1 MRDKYYYKIMTL
13 LRSVVEIVILNG
25 GFIQI
30 IKYLMG
36 FLQERLE
43 SIIDNIFNP
52 VEITLL
58 FYIIFSILYHQI
70 SPLKNNNKQ
79 FPV

>member
-1 MRDKYYYKIMTL
+1 M
-13 LRSVVEIVILNG
+13 VEIVILNG
-25 GFIQI
+25 GFIEI

-43 SIIDNIFNP
+43 SIIDNILNP

-58 FYIIFSILYHQI
+58 FYIISSIFYHQI
-70 SPLKNNNKQ
+70 SPLQSNNKQ
-79 FPV
+79 FPI